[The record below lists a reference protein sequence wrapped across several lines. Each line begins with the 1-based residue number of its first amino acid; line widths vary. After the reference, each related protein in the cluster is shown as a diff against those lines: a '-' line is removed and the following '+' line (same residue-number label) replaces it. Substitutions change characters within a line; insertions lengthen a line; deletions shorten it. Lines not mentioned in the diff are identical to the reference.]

1 MKLVALANLRVPE
14 GEFAAGQAFETS
26 DAVAARVIAGGYAR
40 PFISDAPVAQREPE
54 VTHRDPEPATPRR
67 RKK

>member
-1 MKLVALANLRVPE
+1 MKLVALADLRVPE
-14 GEFAAGQAFETS
+14 GAFAAGQAFETS

-40 PFISDAPVAQREPE
+40 PAAAAAPVAQREPE
-54 VTHRDPEPATPRR
+54 VTHRDPEPAAPRR